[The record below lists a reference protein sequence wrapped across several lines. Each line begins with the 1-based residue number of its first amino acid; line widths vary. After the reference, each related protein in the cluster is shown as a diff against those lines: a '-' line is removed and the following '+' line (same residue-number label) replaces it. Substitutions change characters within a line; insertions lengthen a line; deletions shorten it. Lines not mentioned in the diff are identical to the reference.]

1 MHGDPVTPTQTEEIC
16 QKLCENFYFVGTQLA
31 VAKCLSLYIMRS
43 DFNPGLRTLRMHFCR
58 CMVSVVC

>member
-1 MHGDPVTPTQTEEIC
+1 MHGDPVTPTQTEEIS
-16 QKLCENFYFVGTQLA
+16 KIVYFSSVETQLA

-43 DFNPGLRTLRMHFCR
+43 DFKPGLSTLRMHFRR